1 MINLT
6 FRQLKSENPEKVFKI
21 LSVQRQ
27 YGLTDFNT
35 VWDFCFLKWKH
46 EILDK
51 FPNVNVSDNI
61 LYALIYYLI
70 EPTKYTFNFSS
81 LKKPQKLGEHPTAED
96 KAFVWHVYKLDGHK
110 EEIQQQNLKE
120 VL

>member
-6 FRQLKSENPEKVFKI
+6 FRQLKSENPDKVFKI

-27 YGLTDFNT
+27 YGLTDLNT

-46 EILDK
+46 ELLDK
-51 FPNVNVSDNI
+51 FPKVDVNDNI

-70 EPTKYTFNFSS
+70 EPHKYTFNFAS
-81 LKKPQKLGEHPTAED
+81 LKKIDD
-96 KAFVWHVYKLDGHK
+96 KKFTWHVYKLDGHK
-110 EEIQQQNLKE
+110 EELQQQNLKE